1 MDIILIA
8 SLIVET
14 LVIIALFVI
23 MIRNKQSYNRIRDKA
38 ELIMKG
44 KLDVEDIDVIGSN
57 ENVNILAGAF
67 NSIKS
72 NLLTFV
78 ETTKGNVTTLSDA
91 INVLSKSVEANQA
104 GNEQIAEG
112 VSTVAV
118 KTAEQLDLVKRNL
131 SIIESNNSQ
140 IQEIDQSL
148 TRIKTLL
155 DETVEISKRGI
166 SNVGEYEQDMDAIA
180 YELTES
186 NNILT
191 RFNDEI
197 KRISEVGAF
206 IIGISE
212 RLKMLAL
219 NASIE
224 AARAGQSGKGFAVV
238 AEEMNEMSG
247 KTKEGMVTIN
257 QILDEVIQS
266 SQQVNDSI
274 QNCEN
279 TFNLSKE
286 KFDNVNKSFQSIN
299 QQSFDIHDR
308 MKDISSKFD
317 HIFKNTFETKEMA
330 SALFEASQLISTS
343 THEMAAASEETAAE
357 SSQIGANVESL
368 GGMLLGI
375 QKLLKQFDTAVVPVN
390 QTRTKPV
397 KIVFLSM
404 LDNDFWYGV
413 RRGVF
418 YAQNE
423 LSDKNAIVEYTG
435 YTNNGSEINDNLI
448 VRVKECIAQHVDGI
462 ILPGFLGGADEYLK
476 EAIAAGIKVV
486 AFNCDCSLD
495 IKKLA
500 CFSPD
505 AYEAG
510 TLAAKYMKKILDK
523 KGNVLIISGD
533 MTVQV
538 NKERNDGFVK
548 NISTCKGIHILDTL
562 ILKDVAEVVYN
573 ETLEYLRTHSNV
585 DAIYIT
591 SGLAASTAK
600 AIVDAGKKGKVVLIG
615 YDHNQEIFE
624 YIRQGIIAAAIGQDP
639 FGQGHDPIV
648 WLYNHIVTG
657 KPLPKENMACRLSVV
672 DKDNVETLIE
682 A

>member
-1 MDIILIA
+1 MDMVLIVSLIA
-8 SLIVET
+8 ET
-14 LVIIALFVI
+14 LVIIALLVK
-23 MIRNKQSYNRIRDKA
+23 MIRNKHSYNRIRDKA

-44 KLDVEDIDVIGSN
+44 KLDVEDIEVIGSN
-57 ENVNILAGAF
+57 DNVNILAGAF

-131 SIIESNNSQ
+131 NIIESNNTQ

-148 TRIKTLL
+148 TRIKKLL

-180 YELTES
+180 YELAES
-186 NNILT
+186 NKILI

-308 MKDISSKFD
+308 MKDISGKFD
-317 HIFKNTFETKEMA
+317 NIFKNTSETKEMA
-330 SALFEASQLISTS
+330 SDLFEASQLISTS

-397 KIVFLSM
+397 KIAFLSM

-435 YTNNGSEINDNLI
+435 YTNNGSELNENLI

-462 ILPGFLGGADEYLK
+462 IFPGFLGGANEYLK
-476 EAIAAGIKVV
+476 EAVESGIKVI
-486 AFNCDCSLD
+486 AFNCDCSSD

-510 TLAAKYMKKILDK
+510 ALAAKYMEKILDK
-523 KGNVLIISGD
+523 KGNVLVISGD
-533 MTVQV
+533 MAVQV
-538 NKERNDGFVK
+538 NKERNEGFVK
-548 NISTCKGIHILDTL
+548 RVSTCKGIHILDTL
-562 ILKDVAEVVYN
+562 ILKDVSDIVYN
-573 ETLEYLRTHSNV
+573 EALDYLKTHSNV

-591 SGLAASTAK
+591 SGLAASAAK

-615 YDHNQEIFE
+615 YDHNQDIFE